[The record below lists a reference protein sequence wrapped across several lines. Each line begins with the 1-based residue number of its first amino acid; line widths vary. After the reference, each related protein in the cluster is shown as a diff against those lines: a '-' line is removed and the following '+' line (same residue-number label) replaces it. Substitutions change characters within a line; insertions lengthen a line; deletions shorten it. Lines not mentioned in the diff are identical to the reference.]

1 MRVEQAV
8 RDVLPGH
15 PLARYIDNFLTDLA
29 NANKPRNTIRAYR
42 GDLIGF
48 AAHHDGE
55 IAGLTAAPVRA
66 FLGRAAVASFCKW
79 AVRHELLA
87 ASPMDRIDAIE
98 VPRTLPRPAAAAD
111 VAAVLDV
118 ICFRRPRKDVPVGVL
133 RDRVLFETA
142 YVCGAR
148 ASEVCGMYVEDLD
161 LRPDDEHARL
171 HGKGGTVRTVLLD
184 DRGYV
189 ALLRLYLARAG
200 YTAGPLFRA
209 SINGRGGPLSY
220 DAAHSRWKKYCA
232 AAGAGIGIHQLRH
245 THATELKGRGVAS
258 AATFREKRKDTRPA
272 LQLPRRSQRAFRV
285 RQQCCGDLRC
295 HHPVALTER
304 TLQPLLLHPMARL
317 MRQMQRKSAA
327 TRRDATPVRSSG
339 SGIRQGW

>member
-1 MRVEQAV
+1 MPPARTPQRRHASVPGYQATTGTPQERAA

-15 PLARYIDNFLTDLA
+15 PLARDIGDFLADLA
-29 NANKPRNTIRAYR
+29 NANRPRNTIRAYR

-48 AAHHDGE
+48 AAHHDGD
-55 IAGLTAAPVRA
+55 IAALTAASVRA
-66 FLGRAAVASFCKW
+66 FLSEIAGQAPATRKRKRAAVASFCRW

-111 VAAVLDV
+111 VAAVLDA
-118 ICFRRPRKDVPVGVL
+118 ICSRRPRTDVPLGVL
-133 RDRVLFETA
+133 RDQVLFETA

-161 LRPDDEHARL
+161 LRPDDEHARV

-184 DRGYV
+184 DRSYV
-189 ALLRLYLARAG
+189 VLLKLYLARSG

-232 AAGAGIGIHQLRH
+232 AAGARIGIHQLRH
-245 THATELKGRGVAS
+245 AHATELINSGVPIEVVRRRLGHAS
-258 AATFREKRKDTRPA
+258 TETTQVYTLLADKVADTEIRAA
-272 LQLPRRSQRAFRV
+272 RR
-285 RQQCCGDLRC
+285 
-295 HHPVALTER
+295 
-304 TLQPLLLHPMARL
+304 
-317 MRQMQRKSAA
+317 
-327 TRRDATPVRSSG
+327 RRDSSA
-339 SGIRQGW
+339 R